1 MRLVAQ
7 PIEVVKVRAT
17 SSVRLF
23 MYVVAPN
30 PEMADRRA
38 VSRFRRNGAP
48 RRLSQRV
55 VKQTCDFFLSAGRR
69 GQGEQKLWVYKVLMD
84 RPEGWNAG

>member
-7 PIEVVKVRAT
+7 PIEEVGVRGNM
-17 SSVRLF
+17 RLF

-55 VKQTCDFFLSAGRR
+55 VKRTCDFFLSAGRR

-84 RPEGWNAG
+84 RPEGWTGQAP